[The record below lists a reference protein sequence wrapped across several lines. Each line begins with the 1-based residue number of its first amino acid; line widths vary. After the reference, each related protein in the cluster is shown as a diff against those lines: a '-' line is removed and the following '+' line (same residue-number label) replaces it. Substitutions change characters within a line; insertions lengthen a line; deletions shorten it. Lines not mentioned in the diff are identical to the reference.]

1 MTTIMD
7 SLTLKKPLALLMQ
20 LIVNG
25 DSDKVNDYKDGTLKS
40 VIMSVGIIISIW
52 IGFAIYFVN

>member
-1 MTTIMD
+1 MEV
-7 SLTLKKPLALLMQ
+7 LM
-20 LIVNG
+20 
-25 DSDKVNDYKDGTLKS
+25 NDYKDGTLKS